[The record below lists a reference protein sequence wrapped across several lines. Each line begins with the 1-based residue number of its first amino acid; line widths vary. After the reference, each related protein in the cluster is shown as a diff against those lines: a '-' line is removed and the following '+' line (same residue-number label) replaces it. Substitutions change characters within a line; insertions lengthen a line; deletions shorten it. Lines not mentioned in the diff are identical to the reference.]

1 MSGKTAWCRAFAMI
15 IALLG
20 LPQYLTP
27 ASAKTSSTI
36 PPGLRE
42 LAIHHVQI
50 SVADADRLAAW
61 YVQTLGFRITK
72 RATAPGVK
80 IVWIDIPGFRLGL
93 AQVDGSARPNV
104 ASAVPP
110 ADVMTQG
117 YRQIHF
123 SVPDVDAAYAALQ
136 QLGVSFALAPR
147 NYDLTGIRIASFA
160 DPEGN
165 VISIYQDLVP
175 GNALMALPGR

>member
-1 MSGKTAWCRAFAMI
+1 MACQ
-15 IALLG
+15 G
-20 LPQYLTP
+20 LRRLNTPSQVWAGPP
-27 ASAKTSSTI
+27 ASV
-36 PPGLRE
+36 PPALRE

-50 SVADADRLAAW
+50 SAADADRLAAW

-72 RATAPGVK
+72 RAAAPGVK

-93 AQVDGSARPNV
+93 AQVDGSTRPAA

-117 YRQIHF
+117 YRQINF

-136 QLGVSFALAPR
+136 LRGVSFALAPR
-147 NYDLTGIRIASFA
+147 SYDLTGIRIASFA

-165 VISIYQDLVP
+165 VISLYQDLVP
-175 GNALMALPGR
+175 ANALMARPSR